1 MAQNVQQQQQ
11 QPQAQAQVPPP
22 QTKATTLYVGELEQ
36 DVDERAIFQHFNKA
50 GFQVS
55 SIRVCRDRDTQKSL
69 GYCYVNFN
77 SHEEA
82 SRALDALNYTPI
94 EGKSKPIRIMW
105 KISNP
110 YLRKTNVGNL
120 FINHLDQSIDHRS
133 LYDIFSTFGSIL
145 SLKIAMDEK
154 GASKG
159 YGFVQFESKEAS
171 EKAKQELNG
180 LLFNNK
186 QVSIEDFIPRKDRSD
201 VDPEKRFTNLY
212 VKNLPKDITLDQFKE
227 LFAKFGEIDSPSVR
241 FDADGQCLGFG
252 YVSFKSHEDAKKA
265 VEDLHDKEVFAI
277 DRIDK
282 PLFCQRFMPKTERI
296 RRRSETDSTR
306 ADRQPRNNLYVKN
319 LDESIDDEGLRAAFK
334 DFGEISS
341 VKVMRT
347 DQGLSKGFGFVCFGS
362 VEAAEQALQK
372 MFGVVVSGKPLYV
385 AHAQPRDQRRQQ
397 LEQQFAKRSGG
408 YPGSMPFPYGAF
420 PFAGYNPYG
429 YPPRGPYPGANNP
442 ANMGGPKP
450 PRSGGAGPNL
460 MNNGPR
466 FPPVGYPFPPGAGY
480 VPGPAAMGGRGGA
493 PRGNP
498 GPGYYQ
504 QAQNPKQPRGGSPQI
519 PRS

>member
-1 MAQNVQQQQQ
+1 MAQNVQQQNQ

-212 VKNLPKDITLDQFKE
+212 IKNLPKDITLDQFKE

-241 FDADGQCLGFG
+241 FGEDGQCLGFG
-252 YVSFKSHEDAKKA
+252 YVSFKSHEAAKAA
-265 VEDLHDKEVFAI
+265 VDDLNDKEVFPI

-397 LEQQFAKRSGG
+397 LEQQFAKRSGA
-408 YPGSMPFPYGAF
+408 YPGNMPFPYGAF
-420 PFAGYNPYG
+420 PFPGYNPYG
-429 YPPRGPYPGANNP
+429 PYPRGPYAGANNP
-442 ANMGGPKP
+442 ANIGGPKP

-466 FPPVGYPFPPGAGY
+466 SFPPLGYPFPAGAGY
-480 VPGPAAMGGRGGA
+480 VPGPPMGGRGGA

-498 GPGYYQ
+498 GPAYYQ
-504 QAQNPKQPRGGSPQI
+504 QTQNPKPRGGSPQI

>member
-1 MAQNVQQQQQ
+1 
-11 QPQAQAQVPPP
+11 
-22 QTKATTLYVGELEQ
+22 
-36 DVDERAIFQHFNKA
+36 
-50 GFQVS
+50 
-55 SIRVCRDRDTQKSL
+55 
-69 GYCYVNFN
+69 
-77 SHEEA
+77 
-82 SRALDALNYTPI
+82 
-94 EGKSKPIRIMW
+94 
-105 KISNP
+105 
-110 YLRKTNVGNL
+110 
-120 FINHLDQSIDHRS
+120 
-133 LYDIFSTFGSIL
+133 
-145 SLKIAMDEK
+145 MDEK

-212 VKNLPKDITLDQFKE
+212 IKNLPKDLTLDEFKG
-227 LFAKFGEIDSPSVR
+227 LFAKYGDIDSPYVR
-241 FDADGQCLGFG
+241 IEENVCLGFG
-252 YVSFKSHEDAKKA
+252 YVSFKSHEAAQAA
-265 VEDLHDKEVFAI
+265 VDGLNNHEVFPI

-282 PLFCQRFMPKTERI
+282 PLYCQRFMPKTERI

-397 LEQQFAKRSGG
+397 LEQQFAKRSGF
-408 YPGSMPFPYGAF
+408 PGSMPFPYSPF
-420 PFAGYNPYG
+420 PFAGYNPYNP
-429 YPPRGPYPGANNP
+429 YPRGPYAGAGNP
-442 ANMGGPKP
+442 ANLGGPKP
-450 PRSGGAGPNL
+450 PRSGAGPNL
-460 MNNGPR
+460 INSGPR
-466 FPPVGYPFPPGAGY
+466 SFPPLGYPFPANPGNFIPGA
-480 VPGPAAMGGRGGA
+480 PMGGRGGA

-504 QAQNPKQPRGGSPQI
+504 QSQNPKPRGGSPQI